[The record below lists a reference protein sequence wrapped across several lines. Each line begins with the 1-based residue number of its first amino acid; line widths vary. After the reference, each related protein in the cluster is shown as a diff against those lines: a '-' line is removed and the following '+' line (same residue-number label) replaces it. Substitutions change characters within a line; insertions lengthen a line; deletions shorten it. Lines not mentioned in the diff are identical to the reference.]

1 MRVDVFTEAG
11 GHQGVTPIEV
21 RAVYFSSQPVKVPM

>member
-1 MRVDVFTEAG
+1 MRVNVLTEAG

-21 RAVYFSSQPVKVPM
+21 RAVYLSSEPLKVSM